1 MWFPRELRF
10 HYVVAPPVLY
20 CDDHMA
26 PPPPSAAAG
35 EAFIKKLLEG
45 IKV

>member
-1 MWFPRELRF
+1 MRVPRELRF
-10 HYVVAPPVLY
+10 HYVAADEARVLY

-26 PPPPSAAAG
+26 LSAAA